1 MDRVPNG
8 PSGDDSRSA
17 PPGDAALRRDIRRLG
32 DLLGQTLVRQESQ
45 DLLDAVEAVRVLTK
59 RAQTGE
65 DSAARELATRL
76 AAVDLPTAMNM
87 VRAFATYF
95 HLANIAEQVDRA
107 AHLAER
113 PEDAD
118 WLVAAMDAVVAERG
132 APALTTSLSRLS
144 VRPVYTAHPTEASR
158 RTALLKLREIAEA
171 LIAYR
176 AKPSART
183 ERQRDRRLAEIIESM
198 WQSDDLRVDQPT
210 VADEARNMLFFVD
223 GLLEE
228 TVPKLL
234 ADMADE
240 AERRGAYLP
249 ATARPLVF
257 GNWIGGDRD
266 GNPNVSPETTIEILV
281 MQHAVGIRGLIAMV
295 SECVDE
301 VSMSTKLVGVT
312 PALAASLE
320 RDLATLEIEDR
331 IRRLN
336 VEEPYR
342 LKLSC
347 VRQRLNNTRERIAA
361 RRPHRPGHDYLGREE
376 LLEDLMLIKESLQ
389 ANKGELIA
397 RGALARLIR
406 TASAFGLQVATMDVR
421 EHSDAHHHVL
431 AQLADRASGVPGEY
445 AARSR
450 PERLAW
456 LSGELAGRRPLTP
469 TPPPLDADGTRTFDT
484 FRAIRTAKEWFGQ
497 EVIESYIVSMT
508 QGADDLLAAAVIARE
523 AGLVDLATDAG
534 RSARADIGFV
544 PLLETVEELRSA
556 GTILDELL
564 SAPAYR
570 QIVEARGGVQEV
582 MLGYSDSNKD
592 AGITT
597 SQWEIH
603 RAQRV
608 LRDTAARHNI
618 QLRLFHGRGGSVG
631 RGGGP
636 THEAILAQPFGT
648 LSGAIKVTEQGEV
661 ISDKYLL
668 PALARENLELTIAAV
683 LEASALH
690 TKARTGE
697 AELLE
702 YDATMTRISDA
713 AFAAYRGLVD
723 DPRLPTYFAQ
733 STPVEQLGALKIG
746 SRPSKR
752 PDSGLGLAGLRAIPW
767 VFGWTQSRQI
777 VPGWY
782 GVGTGLR
789 SALDAGQGDLLRAM
803 YERWHFFRTFI
814 SNVEMM
820 CKKTRL
826 DIAENYVEAL
836 VDPALHPIFD
846 LIKAEYARTVAAV
859 LEITGESELLEAQ
872 PTLKRTL
879 EVRDRY
885 LDPIS
890 YLQLSMLARIR
901 AGDTDPD
908 LQRALLLAVNG
919 VAAGLRNTG

>member
-1 MDRVPNG
+1 MDC
-8 PSGDDSRSA
+8 A
-17 PPGDAALRRDIRRLG
+17 PPEVANVERAKAPSDAALRRDIRRLG
-32 DLLGQTLVRQESQ
+32 ELLGETLVRQESAG
-45 DLLDAVEAVRVLTK
+45 LLDAVESVRLLTK
-59 RAQTGE
+59 RAQGG
-65 DSAARELATRL
+65 DDAAARELAKKL
-76 AAVDLPTAMNM
+76 ASVDLPTATML

-107 AHLAER
+107 AHLAQR

-118 WLVAAMDAVVAERG
+118 WMNAAMDRIVEERG
-132 APALTTSLSRLS
+132 PAALTTALGRLS

-158 RTALLKLREIAEA
+158 RTALLKLREIADA
-171 LIAYR
+171 LITYR
-176 AKPSART
+176 AAPTPRS
-183 ERQRDRRLAEIIESM
+183 QRRRDQRLAEIIESM
-198 WQSDDLRVDQPT
+198 WQSDDLRVDQPK
-210 VADEARNMLFFVD
+210 VADEARNMLFFVG

-228 TVPKLL
+228 TVPRLL

-240 AERRGAYLP
+240 ARARGAFLP
-249 ATARPLVF
+249 PTARPLIF

-266 GNPNVSPETTIEILV
+266 GNPNVSPTTTLDVLV
-281 MQHAVGIRGLIAMV
+281 MQHAIAIKGLIAMV
-295 SECVDE
+295 QDCVDE
-301 VSMSTKLVGVT
+301 VSMSTRLVDVT
-312 PALAASLE
+312 PELAASLE
-320 RDLATLEIEDR
+320 RDLDKLDIDER

-347 VRQRLNNTRERIAA
+347 VHQKLTNTRDRIAA
-361 RRPHRPGHDYLGREE
+361 RADSRPGHDYVGRDE
-376 LLEDLMLIKESLQ
+376 LLADLLLIRDSLL
-389 ANKGELIA
+389 AHRGELVA
-397 RGALARLIR
+397 NGALATLIR
-406 TASAFGLQVATMDVR
+406 TASAFGIQIATMDVR
-421 EHSDAHHHVL
+421 EHSDAHHHVVG
-431 AQLADRASGVPGEY
+431 QLADRASGNDGAY
-445 AARSR
+445 AALS
-450 PERLAW
+450 PTARLDW
-456 LSGELAGRRPLTP
+456 LGAELAGRRPLAP
-469 TPPPLDADGTRTFDT
+469 FPPPLDTEGSRTFET
-484 FRAIRTAKEWFGQ
+484 FRAIRAAQKWFGM
-497 EVIESYIVSMT
+497 EIIESYIVSMT
-508 QGADDLLAAAVIARE
+508 QGPEDILAPVVIARE
-523 AGLVDLATDAG
+523 AGLVDIATGSDG
-534 RSARADIGFV
+534 RARADIGFV
-544 PLLETVEELRSA
+544 PLLETVDELRAA
-556 GTILDELL
+556 GTILDTLL
-564 SAPAYR
+564 SVAPYR
-570 QIVEARGGVQEV
+570 AVVTARGNVQEV

-608 LRDTAARHNI
+608 LRDVCAKHGV

-636 THEAILAQPFGT
+636 THEAILAQPWGT
-648 LSGAIKVTEQGEV
+648 LSGEIKVTEQGEV

-690 TKARTGE
+690 TAARVEPGRL
-697 AELLE
+697 ELW
-702 YDATMTRISDA
+702 DATMNDISGA
-713 AFAAYRGLVD
+713 AFTAYRQLVD
-723 DPRLPTYFAQ
+723 DPQLPTYFAQ
-733 STPVEQLGALKIG
+733 STPFEQLGALKIG

-752 PDSGLGLAGLRAIPW
+752 PDSGQGLAGLRAIPW

-777 VPGWY
+777 VPGWF

-789 SALDAGQGDLLRAM
+789 SALDAGKQAQLREM
-803 YERWHFFRTFI
+803 YAEWHFFKTFI

-826 DIAENYVEAL
+826 DVAEHYVLSL
-836 VDPALHPIFD
+836 VDPELHPIFER
-846 LIKAEYARTVAAV
+846 IRAEYAKTVEAV

-890 YLQLSMLARIR
+890 YLQISMLARIR
-901 AGDTDPD
+901 AGDTDPQ

>member
-1 MDRVPNG
+1 MDSLPV
-8 PSGDDSRSA
+8 D
-17 PPGDAALRRDIRRLG
+17 PPGRPVAPEDAKLRRDIRRLG
-32 DLLGQTLVRQESQ
+32 ELLGETLVRQESQ
-45 DLLDAVEAVRVLTK
+45 GLLDQVENVRQLTK
-59 RAQTGE
+59 AAQRGDE
-65 DSAARELATRL
+65 SATRELAKSLST
-76 AAVDLPTAMNM
+76 VDLQHAMLL
-87 VRAFATYF
+87 VRSFATYF

-118 WLVAAMDAVVAERG
+118 WINQAMDRIIEARG
-132 APALTTSLSRLS
+132 PAALTTALSRLS

-158 RTALLKLREIAEA
+158 RTALLKMREIADA

-176 AKPSART
+176 AAPTARN
-183 ERQRDRRLAEIIESM
+183 ERRRDRRLAELIESI
-198 WQSDDLRVDQPT
+198 WQSDDLRVDQPK
-210 VADEARNMLFFVD
+210 VADEARNMLFFVE

-228 TVPKLL
+228 TVPGLL
-234 ADMADE
+234 SDLAEE
-240 AERRGAYLP
+240 AARRGAYLP
-249 ATARPLVF
+249 PTARPLIL

-266 GNPNVSPETTIEILV
+266 GNPNVSPEITLDVLV

-295 SECVDE
+295 QQCVDE
-301 VSMSTKLVGVT
+301 VSMSTKLVDVT
-312 PALAASLE
+312 PELAASLAH
-320 RDLATLEIEDR
+320 DLDELDIEER

-347 VRQRLNNTRERIAA
+347 IRKRLENTRDRIA
-361 RRPHRPGHDYLGREE
+361 RRAEPRPGQDYVGRDE
-376 LLEDLMLIKESLQ
+376 LLADLLLIRDSLL
-389 ANKGELIA
+389 ANHGELIA
-397 RGALARLIR
+397 QGALATLIR
-406 TASAFGLQVATMDVR
+406 TASAFGPQVATMDVR

-431 AQLADRASGVPGEY
+431 AQLADRVTGTAGEY

-450 PERLAW
+450 EERLAY
-456 LSGELAGRRPLTP
+456 LGEELAGRRPLAP
-469 TPPPLDADGTRTFDT
+469 FPPPLDAEGQRTFET
-484 FRAIRTAKEWFGQ
+484 FTAIRTAQRWFGP

-508 QGADDLLAAAVIARE
+508 QGADDLLAPAIIARE
-523 AGLVDLATDAG
+523 AGLVDLTSG
-534 RSARADIGFV
+534 RQPRADIGFV

-556 GTILDELL
+556 GTILDQLL
-564 SAPAYR
+564 SVPAYR
-570 QIVEARGGVQEV
+570 AIVDARGGVQEV

-608 LRDTAARHNI
+608 LRDICAKHGI

-636 THEAILAQPFGT
+636 THEAILAQPWGT
-648 LSGAIKVTEQGEV
+648 LSGEIKVTEQGEV

-668 PALARENLELTIAAV
+668 PALARENLELTLAAV
-683 LEASALH
+683 MEASALH
-690 TKARTGE
+690 TSARVEGAT
-697 AELLE
+697 LE
-702 YDATMTRISDA
+702 GYDAIMTGISDA
-713 AFAAYRGLVD
+713 AFTAYRGLVD
-723 DPRLPTYFAQ
+723 NPQLPTYFAQ
-733 STPVEQLGALKIG
+733 STPFEQLGDLKIG

-752 PDSGLGLAGLRAIPW
+752 PDSGQGLSGLRAIPW

-777 VPGWY
+777 IPGWF

-789 SALDAGQGDLLRAM
+789 AALDDGRLDELRAM
-803 YERWHFFRTFI
+803 YAGWHFFRTFI

-826 DIAENYVEAL
+826 DIAEEYVSAL
-836 VDPALHPIFD
+836 VDPELHVIFEE
-846 LIKAEYARTVAAV
+846 IKAEYARTVAAV
-859 LEITGESELLEAQ
+859 LEITGEGELLEAQ

-890 YLQLSMLARIR
+890 YLQVSMLARIR
-901 AGDTDPD
+901 AGDTDPQ

>member
-1 MDRVPNG
+1 MDSVPVE
-8 PSGDDSRSA
+8 PPARPDA
-17 PPGDAALRRDIRRLG
+17 PEGALLRRDIRRLG
-32 DLLGQTLVRQESQ
+32 ELLGETLVRQENER
-45 DLLDAVEAVRVLTK
+45 LLAEVEGVRSLTK
-59 RAQTGE
+59 AAQQGE
-65 DSAARELATRL
+65 DQAARELAKRL
-76 AAVDLPTAMNM
+76 ASVDLPTAMLL

-107 AHLAER
+107 AHLAKR

-118 WLVAAMDAVVAERG
+118 WLNAAMDRIVEERG
-132 APALTTSLSRLS
+132 PAALTTALSRLS

-158 RTALLKLREIAEA
+158 RTALLKLREIADA

-176 AKPSART
+176 ATPTPAG
-183 ERQRDRRLAEIIESM
+183 ERRRDRRLAELIESM
-198 WQSDDLRVDQPT
+198 WQSDDLRVDQPK
-210 VADEARNMLFFVD
+210 VADEARNMLFFVE
-223 GLLEE
+223 GLLGE
-228 TVPKLL
+228 TVPQLL
-234 ADMADE
+234 ADLAEE

-249 ATARPLVF
+249 PTARPLIL

-266 GNPNVSPETTIEILV
+266 GNPNVSPQTTLDVLV
-281 MQHAVGIRGLIAMV
+281 MQHAVGIRGLMAMV
-295 SECVDE
+295 QQCVDE
-301 VSMSTKLVGVT
+301 VSMSTKLVSIT
-312 PALAASLE
+312 PQLAESLA
-320 RDLATLEIEDR
+320 RDLEELDIEER

-347 VRQRLNNTRERIAA
+347 IRKRLANTHDRIA
-361 RRPHRPGHDYLGREE
+361 RRGDARPGQDYVGRED
-376 LLEDLMLIKESLQ
+376 LLADLMLIRESLL
-389 ANKGELIA
+389 ANQGELVA
-397 RGALARLIR
+397 NGALATLIR
-406 TASAFGLQVATMDVR
+406 TASAFGPQVATMDVR
-421 EHSDAHHHVL
+421 EHSDAHHQVI
-431 AQLADRASGVPGEY
+431 AQLADRVSGTPGEY
-445 AARSR
+445 AARTR
-450 PERLAW
+450 EQRLAW
-456 LSGELAGRRPLTP
+456 LGTELAGRRPLATY
-469 TPPPLDADGTRTFDT
+469 PPPLDEEGQRTFDT
-484 FRAIRTAKEWFGQ
+484 FRAIRTAHRWFGP

-508 QGADDLLAAAVIARE
+508 QGPDDLLAPAIIARE
-523 AGLVDLATDAG
+523 AGLVELSGGSD
-534 RSARADIGFV
+534 RPSRADIGFV

-556 GTILDELL
+556 GEILDDLL
-564 SAPAYR
+564 SVPAYR
-570 QIVEARGGVQEV
+570 EIVEARGGIQEV

-608 LRDTAARHNI
+608 LRDVCAKHGI

-636 THEAILAQPFGT
+636 THEAILAQPWGT
-648 LSGAIKVTEQGEV
+648 LSGEIKVTEQGEV

-668 PALARENLELTIAAV
+668 PALARENLELTLAAV
-683 LEASALH
+683 MEASTLH
-690 TKARTGE
+690 TSARVESDTLR
-697 AELLE
+697 AW
-702 YDATMTRISDA
+702 DASMSAISDS
-713 AFAAYRGLVD
+713 AFAAYRRLVEN
-723 DPRLPTYFAQ
+723 PQLPSYFAQ
-733 STPVEQLGALKIG
+733 STPFEQLGALKIG

-752 PDSGLGLAGLRAIPW
+752 PDSGQGLAGLRAIPW

-777 VPGWY
+777 VPGWF

-789 SALDAGQGDLLRAM
+789 SALDAGQVQELRRM
-803 YERWHFFRTFI
+803 YAEWHFFRTFI

-826 DIAENYVEAL
+826 DIAAEYVGAL
-836 VDPALHPIFD
+836 VDPDLHPIFEE
-846 LIKAEYARTVAAV
+846 IKAEYARTVESV

-890 YLQLSMLARIR
+890 YLQVSMLARIR
-901 AGDTDPD
+901 AGDTDPQ